1 MKVLIFDVETTG
13 LLPKIINFK
22 DVDKYPYVIQLSYL
36 LFDVN
41 KYQIIDKFNDYI
53 ILNRKI
59 KISNKITKL
68 TGINKEKSL
77 SGVTIQTG
85 LKRITEAIKEADCI
99 VAHNL
104 EFDARMLLVE
114 LERNREILKKV
125 EPEVLDLK
133 DIIKEK
139 DYYCTMMN
147 GIEICNIMVKSLDGG
162 REYKKWPKLIEL
174 YKHLFEEKE
183 VDNLHNSLVDAMV
196 CLRCYLKMREDH
208 YMEEEEF
215 NNIIKKLI

>member
-59 KISNKITKL
+59 KISSKITKL
-68 TGINKEKSL
+68 TGIDKEKSL

-147 GIEICNIMVKSLDGG
+147 GIEICNIMVK
-162 REYKKWPKLIEL
+162 
-174 YKHLFEEKE
+174 
-183 VDNLHNSLVDAMV
+183 
-196 CLRCYLKMREDH
+196 
-208 YMEEEEF
+208 
-215 NNIIKKLI
+215 